1 MNLKEKILFIL
12 KDACQAEYNG
22 KRQNRLIQPAT
33 PRVYGLS
40 LGEIVSKFDN
50 QVSIND
56 IYSILNELV
65 DERLVIY
72 HQDTERYTYYHI
84 DVL

>member
-1 MNLKEKILFIL
+1 MNLKEKILSIL
-12 KDACQAEYNG
+12 KDACQAEYDG
-22 KRQNRLIQPAT
+22 KKQNRLIQPAT

-56 IYSILNELV
+56 THSILNELV
-65 DERLVIY
+65 DEKLVIY
-72 HQDTERYTYYHI
+72 HQDTERYTYCHI